1 MKRTLG
7 AHRICLPGSN
17 EEVNRTASIPRQQLL
32 TAAPTARQF
41 EDDEDDDDEL
51 DMPGAFRS
59 ISPGLPDLAR
69 LGLGGG
75 EDPMLMSRLDGT
87 VGSPRLEM
95 RRVFGGGIAR

>member
-1 MKRTLG
+1 VLIEDMKRTLG

-17 EEVNRTASIPRQQLL
+17 EEVTNTAGTRAAGRLL
-32 TAAPTARQF
+32 SARQY
-41 EDDEDDDDEL
+41 EDEDL

-59 ISPGLPDLAR
+59 ISPGLPDLTR
-69 LGLGGG
+69 LSLGEEG
-75 EDPMLMSRLDGT
+75 MMSRLDGT